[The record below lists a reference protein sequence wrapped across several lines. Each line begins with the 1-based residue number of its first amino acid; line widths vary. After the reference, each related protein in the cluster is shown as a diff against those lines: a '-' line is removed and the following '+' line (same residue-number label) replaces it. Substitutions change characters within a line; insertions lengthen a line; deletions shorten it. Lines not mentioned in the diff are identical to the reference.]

1 MTRKRRDGGGKRR
14 STSSHQQVW
23 KRPWRWFRRRDQEP
37 MTQWQVHVLQGCT
50 QDHTTTSD
58 RLAVLSQCTPEDK
71 PLRVKAISSHPQ
83 ECLVG
88 TSLEVQGLR
97 LHASSAEGMGST
109 PGLRTEIPR
118 ATWHSQKVKIFL
130 KAPCERAVGGQGT
143 SKKCNQKPRPTGWR
157 YKTFPK
163 SGC

>member
-14 STSSHQQVW
+14 STSSHQQFW

-37 MTQWQVHVLQGCT
+37 MTQWQVQVLQGCT
-50 QDHTTTSD
+50 QDHTAASN
-58 RLAVLSQCTPEDK
+58 RLAVLSQCTSEDE
-71 PLRVKAISSHPQ
+71 PLRVEAISSHPQ
-83 ECLVG
+83 KCLVG

-109 PGLRTEIPR
+109 PGLRTEILH

-130 KAPCERAVGGQGT
+130 KAPCERAVGG
-143 SKKCNQKPRPTGWR
+143 
-157 YKTFPK
+157 
-163 SGC
+163 